1 MPSSKPD
8 HLNSLCQYIIDLN
21 PRSILDVG
29 MGFGSKGMLFR
40 EYTDIWHGHYHRAEW
55 ETIID
60 GVEIYEPYIAKL
72 QQLIYNTI
80 YIADILQIADS
91 LPPYDFI
98 YLGDVLEHIE
108 KTTALLL
115 LSKLKTKGKYL
126 IISVPNGYSP
136 QGIVFCNPHEQHISE
151 WNCDDFPDATQI
163 HSFGN
168 KLLIMITS

>member
-21 PRSILDVG
+21 PQSILDVG

-40 EYTDIWHGHYHRAEW
+40 EYTDIWNRRYHRNQW

-60 GVEIYEPYIAKL
+60 GVEIFAPYITDL
-72 QQLIYNTI
+72 QRLIYNTI
-80 YIADILQIADS
+80 YLSNILDIVNKLQS
-91 LPPYDFI
+91 YDLI

-108 KTTALLL
+108 KYTALSLL
-115 LSKLKTKGKYL
+115 DKLKTKGKHL
-126 IISVPNGYSP
+126 LISVPNGYSP
-136 QGIVFCNPHEQHISE
+136 QGIVFGNPYEQHISE
-151 WNCDDFPDATQI
+151 WGCDDFPDATQI